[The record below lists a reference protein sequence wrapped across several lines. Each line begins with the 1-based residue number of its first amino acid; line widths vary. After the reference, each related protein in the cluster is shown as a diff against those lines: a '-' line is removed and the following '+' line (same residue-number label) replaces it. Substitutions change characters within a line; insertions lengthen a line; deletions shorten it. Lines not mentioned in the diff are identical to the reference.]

1 MAAPPP
7 APVLTAEEKAAALQ
21 GANADFL
28 FLLGKQDITDDN
40 QAVICHLGVNT
51 VEKFANIATDRAD
64 LVGFLRDHVGLDVAA
79 SLAARVQV
87 ASIVCAWRNANTRV
101 QKTAEIEAEAGTK
114 EFTKPIVNS
123 EWMAMRAGLD
133 RMEGKVDDKAI
144 PSKEYLEKK
153 LQEIEAGDYRAEA
166 LTEVVSKDEV
176 DPDVLHPQWDARG
189 TLTIK
194 RGASRVEE
202 PQTPEALR
210 RRLTVMQHAFQMV
223 SLRHTNRPEIQGDYP
238 KAFAEFKDYLLGE
251 YVYGLNSQDEH
262 GRTVATPPWGL
273 ILSYERA
280 VRKEAMKRT
289 NADGIPIPV
298 ALKQAWKDPTVKE
311 RHFVTPLALHMK
323 RPSLQNPPGDNPNK
337 WHKSEE
343 KGKGKGKFKKGRST
357 LPNCASHMP
366 DGTPVCFRF
375 NTPGEK
381 CKEKKCKFKHACG
394 LCFGAHPL
402 FKCTAGNKQPNDTQ
416 GSGAAS

>member
-1 MAAPPP
+1 MAAPVAP
-7 APVLTAEEKAAALQ
+7 PVLTPDEKAAALR

-40 QAVICHLGVNT
+40 QAILCHLGVNT

-64 LVGFLRDHVGLDVAA
+64 LVGFLRDHIGLDSTA

-87 ASIVCAWRNANTRV
+87 ASVVCAWRNANTRIE
-101 QKTAEIEAEAGTK
+101 KTAEIEAEAGTK

-133 RMEGKVDDKAI
+133 RLEGKVDDKAL

-176 DPDVLHPQWDARG
+176 DPDALHPQWDVKG
-189 TLTIK
+189 TLTIR

-210 RRLTVMQHAFQMV
+210 KRLTVMQHAFQMV
-223 SLRHTNRPEIQGDYP
+223 ALRHTNRPEIQGDYA
-238 KAFAEFKDYLLGE
+238 KAFAEYKDYLLGE
-251 YVYGLNSQDEH
+251 YVYGLNSQDEG
-262 GRTVATPPWGL
+262 GRTVATPPWSL
-273 ILSYERA
+273 VLSYERA

-289 NADGIPIPV
+289 NGEGTPIPV

-311 RHFVTPLALHMK
+311 RSFVTPLALHTK
-323 RPSLQNPPGDNPNK
+323 RPMLQPGENPNK
-337 WHKSEE
+337 WTRREEKE
-343 KGKGKGKFKKGRST
+343 KGKGKGKKGKSS
-357 LPNCASHMP
+357 LPNCSSHTP
-366 DGTPVCFRF
+366 DGAPVCFRF

-381 CKEKKCKFKHACG
+381 CKERKCKFKHVCG
-394 LCFGAHPL
+394 LCFGSHPL
-402 FKCTAGNKQPNDTQ
+402 FKCNADNKKPNDTQ
-416 GSGAAS
+416 GTGQAS